1 MVMLND
7 NTRTRDDELEK
18 VYDLIEGID
27 FAMLTTAQPDGSL
40 RSRPMATQRVERD
53 GELWFFT
60 GLDSGKVH
68 EIDHEHHVNLS
79 YADPDHNRYVSISGL
94 ARITRDR
101 EKAASLWS
109 APMKAWFP
117 QGLDDPNLAMIS
129 VRIASAEYWDAPSST
144 MVQLYGMAK
153 SMITG
158 EPPVDVGD
166 HGTIRMR

>member
-1 MVMLND
+1 MVMIN
-7 NTRTRDDELEK
+7 NARTGTQDELEK

-53 GELWFFT
+53 GEVWFFT

-68 EIDHEHHVNLS
+68 EIDREHHVNLA

-94 ARITRDR
+94 ARITQDRD
-101 EKAASLWS
+101 KAASLWS
-109 APMKAWFP
+109 PAMKAWFP
-117 QGLDDPNLAMIS
+117 EGLDDPNLAMIE
-129 VRIASAEYWDAPSST
+129 VRITGAEYWDAPSST

-153 SMITG
+153 SMLTG
-158 EPPVDVGD
+158 EPPTDIGD
-166 HGTIRMR
+166 HGSIRMR